1 METLQNHLQELAS
14 VTIDSEWLK
23 DLVDLGSG
31 AVKTVTGLT
40 KAFGGLNT
48 IIGAIAG
55 ILLQKS
61 GFGLFSFDKLS
72 GQWTSFIGKI
82 KTSRKILQETKTGIN
97 NWMANQGLSEGTQL
111 SAIIS
116 ADNPLGIGKQLDVI
130 GMNAGLRDYIKN
142 LDEATRSSITLG
154 QAIQGYYNSMS
165 IGTKIAKGFSNVL
178 HTIGSTVGT
187 MLIMMAA
194 SKAISAIFTGIS
206 DAIITREESIKA
218 GKEASSKASSSR
230 SEIQK
235 IDSAVKAAQDRYNK
249 LRKGVYMNGNTI
261 QNLSLSADEYAEFL
275 DINQQLGEVFPGL
288 ITGINDTGQALVDLG
303 GDADAATQKL
313 TGFFDAAK
321 QIYINDIEEQMPKIV
336 SGLLEQNESFDKSIE
351 EAEKQL
357 TSYQKVLD
365 TLSDINSSGD
375 YSVTIGDKEARES
388 LEQYLSNSD
397 IYYDASVLGTV
408 DFSLSHE
415 DYMRFK
421 KSKEGYENQ
430 VYGDIQ
436 RVQNKIDSAEKERQ
450 SNWNKEFVPN
460 LTKILEADPNFLKMG
475 DEMTNLITSKLT
487 EIDWNSFFSSDAV
500 DYYDSEDPIAIAQ
513 QIIEPIELALSE
525 GKVDPIDIG
534 KVLNFDWGN
543 ATNEEITDTTRKVL
557 ETLFPNEE
565 IRQQVAVAFD
575 IMYEDE
581 NGFHYTVTKERND
594 FYEMFGGK
602 VTGYDPKT
610 GKYTRDDSNARISWN
625 DIMKVGKD
633 DRDFILSQSDLG
645 NVDLSTIKDYDQLIA
660 KINELREVSEEAGA
674 ATLSDVLND
683 ETFQTDTSKTESHIS
698 ALSSALDNFRESG
711 ELTTEQLHDLQKEV
725 PELAELGDSL
735 TMEDVGDKLWE
746 NIGDYAT
753 KFHEAMDRMDLSD
766 EGKIQG
772 QNFLNSFFDQFVDI
786 PVSEKNAKKALHDFF
801 VDTEATSA
809 ETAAQR
815 GVEENRYKKVIDA
828 LTEKYGEDID
838 WSVVMSILA
847 DPSLA
852 EATTEEFIAAV
863 DSQEATV
870 KIRAD
875 IDQAKADLDKFVE
888 NAEADIGAQEAY
900 IAKKQAKTSTG
911 DFAKEFREASVN
923 GTDLTNTVFGNIDV
937 ANRQVLKW
945 TKETIA
951 QNEDVL
957 RQWDA
962 EFDPKN
968 YLGTSSTIFGAW
980 ENYGDEEHPL
990 NIAFSPMLQ
999 TDNGPELLSP
1009 DTVNEYMYALFDK
1022 ANEQFNNNWTTK
1034 NLLGLDS
1041 RGLEIN
1047 GKKIHGLIADV
1058 GDTAPQTSMIMHDI
1072 GAPFT
1077 TANQFRVT
1085 EADYAPIIQ
1094 NRRNIADETAGYYQY
1109 LLDKYDY
1116 VKEHGANEA
1125 YLNNLSKQIADA
1137 QTKTENRQADL
1148 YNAVKE
1154 SREADLN
1161 WNNTLLEHHQAI
1173 GENLESER
1181 TRLENDGK
1189 VVTHELAE
1197 DIAGNRRSQI
1207 QAQQAVLNE
1216 NNRLYEN
1223 TGEVQYLQNMVAAR
1237 NAIEDIKSL
1246 GTTADQV
1253 IWESQVTNLGNSLTA
1268 LEATATTIQDAI
1280 TLQEGQGLK
1289 PTIDQY
1295 QRLVKNGKDQVANL
1309 EKQNYYLSR
1318 QQNRLTANSARWRE
1332 IGAQINSNNSAI
1344 ASMNGNIN
1352 NWQDNLRNF
1361 AGDMGQSLLS
1371 ALQAAFDES
1380 NSPTGLQFSTMKE
1393 LAAQFEGIEGFDF
1406 ADIFYNTAQG
1416 VKLDADA
1423 TERLV
1428 DAQYQLMTGDLT
1440 KRINSQ
1446 NAALQNLRQTYRE
1459 TTDAS
1464 EKANLSMQI
1473 DAGEA
1478 NLNNMYN
1485 QLAQYQALYSQAQR
1499 QLFSDYGAWQR
1510 AQSSENAGATYSSIQ
1525 GYLATQEQAYKDG
1538 LIGTDE
1544 FKTYTALFDQWGRD
1558 TLKAYTE
1565 NREKMQRY
1573 LTEDA
1578 SGVANVL
1585 TDLVS
1590 NGFGTYDEETM
1601 RYDLDLPNLNK
1612 AASSIGVSEEF
1623 LDYALQ
1629 RTEDYGF
1636 TTDYVRDQI
1645 QGELKLS
1652 DLVQQT
1658 GEAIK
1663 KRNEL
1668 IADGAPQEVIDEYND
1683 KIAQLDQST
1692 ENVEKNIQ
1700 RVVANAGK
1708 ISASEVK
1715 AAVDTI
1721 NEYKKRANEATTDQ
1735 QREAYMRQIQN
1746 VADEAGIE
1754 LDELGNIDYV
1764 KLNKQYDG
1772 WEHADKNAKAVSDIT
1787 DEQIESVKLE
1797 GESIENNETLQSG
1810 LGKLKNGWEANTK
1823 KVQDYVNTL
1832 KDANIDDLMALDL
1845 NDGNVVNGLE
1855 AEEAALDGLVNTFG
1869 LTADEAKLLVPILQ
1883 ELGVLGS
1890 ETLYN
1895 KPGAQGTLGV
1905 DVGAAQNYLE
1915 AHSAIGLTADDL
1927 VFDAANMSLDELQA
1941 KMDQLS
1947 QAKGMVRIEE
1957 QGGPEALAQLEQLEA
1972 ECQKEY
1978 NIKVGIQNLNEMGMS
1993 IDEFLGKSKDEQIE
2007 IMAKLGIEEEN
2018 YDAFVARIE
2027 SNPVRAKIETA
2038 LSDGSKSVEDLIG
2051 LTDEELI
2058 AEVGCEAS
2066 EVDEVRA
2073 ELEEMAA
2080 NEYDVKV
2087 AINDASIAEI
2097 GKSVAAAI
2105 NGEEYTKEVKLEAT
2119 GQDEIK
2125 EEATKTETKHVNVVY
2140 NVIQK
2145 AKNAIS
2151 GLFGGNKDQ
2160 TQTKTETVTTTA
2172 NTSQAAGQI
2181 SALSELINKVKATAQ
2196 NIALNITTSG
2206 ALSQVQAIKTA
2217 VDNIK
2222 SSASEPIN
2230 IQANNEQA
2238 ISSVEEVVS
2247 TAEGASPEITIGGNN
2262 SQAISSVNQA
2272 VSHANSSSGRITING
2287 NNSGAISAINQ
2298 AVASANGRTAKIT
2311 IDGNADRAISAAQS
2325 AVSRI
2330 RSMIANISI
2339 SAHVSATV
2347 TGTVVKPSQRTN
2359 SSNSGGHANYHSN
2372 TSNTGPKPGTK
2383 YSGSLSSIGRGYAKG
2398 TFDEDGK
2405 VAKSG
2410 SAYNMLNYKDMS
2422 GFARGDIAI
2431 DKDQESL
2438 INELGTESI
2447 IYRM

>member
-14 VTIDSEWLK
+14 ITIDSEWLK
-23 DLVDLGSG
+23 GLVDFGTG
-31 AVKTVTGLT
+31 AIKVVTALT
-40 KAFGGLNT
+40 KRFGGLNT
-48 IIGAIAG
+48 VIGSIAG
-55 ILLQKS
+55 ILLQRS
-61 GFGLFSFDKLS
+61 GFGIASLDKAS
-72 GQWTSFIGKI
+72 GKWISIIDKIRESNRIFQESRANIDEWTNAFGKD
-82 KTSRKILQETKTGIN
+82 RKVASLIDQD
-97 NWMANQGLSEGTQL
+97 S
-111 SAIIS
+111 
-116 ADNPLGIGKQLDVI
+116 PLGIGKQLKAYK
-130 GMNAGLRDYIKN
+130 GMDPGFRQYIKDMDDAERAT
-142 LDEATRSSITLG
+142 LSLGEAQERYLASLSAS
-154 QAIQGYYNSMS
+154 Q
-165 IGTKIAKGFSNVL
+165 KIARGFGNAVKGIL
-178 HTIGSTVGT
+178 STAGT
-187 MLIMMAA
+187 MLISMAA
-194 SKAISAIFTGIS
+194 SWLIGKGMGVIS
-206 DAIITREESIKA
+206 DIIHYKDNIKKA
-218 GKEASSKASSSR
+218 GEEAQTKNADIIKESNSR
-230 SEIQK
+230 EDVLTTAK
-235 IDSAVKAAQDRYNK
+235 ERYAE
-249 LRKGVYMNGNTI
+249 LRKGVLITN
-261 QNLSLSADEYAEFL
+261 DEIKNVTLPEEEFQEFL
-275 DINQQLGEVFPGL
+275 SINQQLAESFPGL
-288 ITGINDTGQALVDLG
+288 ATGISSAGDAIVDLG
-303 GDADAATQKL
+303 TKASETNAKL
-313 TGFFDAAK
+313 ERTLELAK
-321 QIYINDIEEQMPKIV
+321 ID
-336 SGLLEQNESFDKSIE
+336 
-351 EAEKQL
+351 EANQ
-357 TSYQKVLD
+357 V
-365 TLSDINSSGD
+365 
-375 YSVTIGDKEARES
+375 
-388 LEQYLSNSD
+388 
-397 IYYDASVLGTV
+397 
-408 DFSLSHE
+408 
-415 DYMRFK
+415 
-421 KSKEGYENQ
+421 KEGLP
-430 VYGDIQ
+430 D
-436 RVQNKIDSAEKERQ
+436 
-450 SNWNKEFVPN
+450 
-460 LTKILEADPNFLKMG
+460 
-475 DEMTNLITSKLT
+475 ITSKAIQEMETIEKENEKLEKEGT
-487 EIDWNSFFSSDAV
+487 NGLDIFDDIIQGRFTYGDRKTIKIEGFDLDARQKEIDKIFEAAGMQPVKEIHSAGLFNHVPDLVYKFKITEDNAQALQDSLATYGTPIFAEAQRKRDTIAANNQKIQQNYKQNLLPSLMSIFEANPTFELLDGIV
-500 DYYDSEDPIAIAQ
+500 D
-513 QIIEPIELALSE
+513 
-525 GKVDPIDIG
+525 GK
-534 KVLNFDWGN
+534 LNDFVGN
-543 ATNEEITDTTRKVL
+543 LNA
-557 ETLFPNEE
+557 ETLLKGFRDQSTYTNLDEYILDE
-565 IRQQVAVAFD
+565 IIYPMQNAID
-575 IMYEDE
+575 S
-581 NGFHYTVTKERND
+581 
-594 FYEMFGGK
+594 GK
-602 VTGYDPKT
+602 IKP
-610 GKYTRDDSNARISWN
+610 
-625 DIMKVGKD
+625 
-633 DRDFILSQSDLG
+633 
-645 NVDLSTIKDYDQLIA
+645 VDLSNLLNFNYDDMSVDEFTKYASDVANAIYDNDWDKVDDFFVYSGLKDAYENKMDVELMADDIYKSIKQNAGRRFKEADLTQDDLYSEFSIS
-660 KINELREVSEEAGA
+660 ELKLMDEAAQAGKFDFGTSGTPLNLEGLKDWLNTYREILKEENVGTQ
-674 ATLSDVLND
+674 TLSDVLND

-772 QNFLNSFFDQFVDI
+772 QNFLNSFYDQFVDI

-801 VDTEATSA
+801 VNTEATSA

-815 GVEENRYKKVIDA
+815 GVEENKYRKVIDA
-828 LTEKYGEDID
+828 LEEKYGGDID
-838 WSVVMSILA
+838 WSVVVSILA

-852 EATTEEFIAAV
+852 EATTEEYIAAV

-888 NAEADIGAQEAY
+888 NAEADISAQEAY
-900 IAKKQAKTSTG
+900 IARKQAKGSTG
-911 DFAKEFREASVN
+911 EFGYDFREASVN
-923 GTDLTNTVFGNIDV
+923 GTDLSNTVFGNIDV
-937 ANRQVLKW
+937 ADRQVIKW
-945 TKETIA
+945 TPEA
-951 QNEDVL
+951 LHRNRDVL
-957 RQWDA
+957 KQW
-962 EFDPKN
+962 EYSPKP
-968 YLGTSSTIFGAW
+968 GTSSTIM
-980 ENYGDEEHPL
+980 GDYRTYDDL
-990 NIAFSPMLQ
+990 GVAFSPMLQ
-999 TDNGPELLSP
+999 TDHGAEILSP
-1009 DTVNEYMYALFDK
+1009 DTVDNYIGS
-1022 ANEQFNNNWTTK
+1022 
-1034 NLLGLDS
+1034 LLSEVQRSHPNGWNTEDLLTLDS
-1041 RGLEIN
+1041 RGLVID
-1047 GKKIHGLIADV
+1047 GKKIKNIIADV
-1058 GDTAPQTSMIMHDI
+1058 GETAEETSKIMHEV

-1077 TANQFRVT
+1077 ETGEFRVT

-1137 QTKTENRQADL
+1137 QTETENRQADL

-1173 GENLESER
+1173 GEDLESER
-1181 TRLENDGK
+1181 TILENNGK
-1189 VVTHELAE
+1189 VVSHELAE

-1318 QQNRLTANSARWRE
+1318 QQNRLQGNLAKQRE

-1344 ASMNGNIN
+1344 AAMNGNIN

-1361 AGDMGQSLLS
+1361 AGDLGQSLLS

-1478 NLNNMYN
+1478 NLNNLYN
-1485 QLAQYQALYSQAQR
+1485 QMAQYQALYSQAQR

-1585 TDLVS
+1585 TDLVET
-1590 NGFGTYDEETM
+1590 GFASYDEDTM
-1601 RYDLDLPNLNK
+1601 AYSFNISDMK
-1612 AASSIGVSEEF
+1612 QAASSIGVSKEF

-1636 TTDYVRDQI
+1636 TNDYVRDQI

-1772 WEHADKNAKAVSDIT
+1772 WKHADKNAKAVSDIT

-1832 KDANIDDLMALDL
+1832 KGANIDDLMALDL
-1845 NDGNVVNGLE
+1845 NDGNVVEGLE
-1855 AEEAALDGLVNTFG
+1855 AEEAALDGLVSTFG

-1895 KPGAQGTLGV
+1895 KPGVQGTLGV

-1927 VFDAANMSLDELQA
+1927 VFDATNMSLDELQS

-1957 QGGPEALAQLEQLEA
+1957 QGGQEALAQLEQLEA

-1978 NIKVGIQNLNEMGMS
+1978 NIKVGMEKMSDMGVS
-1993 IDEFLGKSKDEQIE
+1993 IDEFLGMSKDEQRHLMIS
-2007 IMAKLGIEEEN
+2007 LGVEEEN
-2018 YDAFVARIE
+2018 FDAFVSRIE
-2027 SNPVRAKIETA
+2027 SNPIRAKIETA

-2097 GKSVAAAI
+2097 GKSIVAAL
-2105 NGEEYTKEVKLEAT
+2105 NGQEYKKDVTLEAKGQDKVQSEAEKPATKKVNIVYEVVQKARDFVGGVVGAVSNFFGGGSKQTASASLDTTAATTALNALKAEASNIPVKLNIDGAV
-2119 GQDEIK
+2119 GQIDSLKSSLDEIRNSDPIQI
-2125 EEATKTETKHVNVVY
+2125 EANNDDAIHKIEDVKS
-2140 NVIQK
+2140 K
-2145 AKNAIS
+2145 AESANPKIKI
-2151 GLFGGNKDQ
+2151 GGENDQ
-2160 TQTKTETVTTTA
+2160 A
-2172 NTSQAAGQI
+2172 
-2181 SALSELINKVKATAQ
+2181 
-2196 NIALNITTSG
+2196 
-2206 ALSQVQAIKTA
+2206 
-2217 VDNIK
+2217 K
-2222 SSASEPIN
+2222 SSID
-2230 IQANNEQA
+2230 
-2238 ISSVEEVVS
+2238 
-2247 TAEGASPEITIGGNN
+2247 
-2262 SQAISSVNQA
+2262 
-2272 VSHANSSSGRITING
+2272 
-2287 NNSGAISAINQ
+2287 Q
-2298 AVASANGRTAKIT
+2298 AVALANRSVGRIKISADRAQATSAVSAAVSYANGRTAKIKIGGDT
-2311 IDGNADRAISAAQS
+2311 SGAITAANNAVAS
-2325 AVSRI
+2325 I
-2330 RSMIANISI
+2330 RRMIANISI
-2339 SAHVSATV
+2339 NANVKATV
-2347 TGTVVKPSQRTN
+2347 TGTVVRPTRPSATPSRPSGHTN
-2359 SSNSGGHANYHSN
+2359 THINDATHYN
-2372 TSNTGPKPGTK
+2372 TTS
-2383 YSGSLSSIGRGYAKG
+2383 YSGTLSSIGRGYAKG

-2405 VAKSG
+2405 VKKSG
-2410 SAYNMLNYKDMS
+2410 TAYNMLNYKDMS
-2422 GFARGDIAI
+2422 GYAKGDIAI